1 MRVLVTGANG
11 FIGIHAVRQLL
22 DEGHAVRGLVRPG
35 ADDGNTRLL
44 TEWGCDVL
52 RADLVRP
59 GEADSAL
66 EGVDGVVHLI
76 GSIRRPRRGSF
87 EEMHGGQTQALIAAV
102 QRSRVQRVVH
112 VSAPGA
118 RAGAKSDYLRTKF
131 LAEELVRSCGVDWVI
146 LRCSLVVGRRVGE
159 RDSKLMRR
167 LFTMAREK
175 SKMPV
180 LGSGETILQPVHV
193 ANLAEIIAL
202 ALAKEEVRN
211 RVIGIGGPEALTMNQ
226 IVAGILEAAG
236 CPDKPVKHIPM
247 PLVHILARVLPLVM
261 SDPPFE
267 KAQVQAM
274 EETERIDFGEM
285 IRAFPIRLIRFQ
297 DAVRD
302 CR

>member
-11 FIGIHAVRQLL
+11 FIGTHAARQLIDL
-22 DEGHAVRGLVRPG
+22 GHTVRSLVWPT
-35 ADDGNTRLL
+35 DDDANSRLQR
-44 TEWGCDVL
+44 EWGCEVVTG
-52 RADLVRP
+52 DLLRP
-59 GEADSAL
+59 GVADTL
-66 EGVDGVVHLI
+66 LGEIDGVVHLI

-87 EEMHGGQTQALIAAV
+87 DEMHGGQTHALIAAV
-102 QRSRVQRVVH
+102 QRSRVQRVVY

-118 RAGAKSDYLRTKF
+118 RARAKSDYLRTKF
-131 LAEELVRSCGVDWVI
+131 EAEELVRASGVEWVV

-159 RDSKLMRR
+159 RHSKLMHR

-175 SKMPV
+175 RKMPI
-180 LGSGETILQPVHV
+180 LGSGENVLQPVHV
-193 ANLAEIIAL
+193 ANLAEVIAL
-202 ALAKEEVRN
+202 ALTKEEVRN
-211 RVIGIGGPEALTMNQ
+211 RVIGVGGPEALTMNQ

-247 PLVHILARVLPLVM
+247 PLVHLLARVLPLVM

-274 EETERIDFGEM
+274 EETERIDFGETV
-285 IRAFPIRLIRFQ
+285 RAFPIRMIRFQ
-297 DAVRD
+297 DALRE